1 MPQCTSKREPAAV
14 GVHESRRRLALALA
28 AIAALGVGAL
38 AAIAALDRDAKPRD
52 AAAPSSRAEEP
63 GAATVPGAPA
73 AGTASDASPGQQLP
87 AVGRPPAIPASPPP
101 SEAWEALAP
110 VEGAEALGDIGPAF
124 AAALRESFGALG
136 QCFED
141 ATAARYASSGAV
153 PTISRDSSGSEMR
166 GPPVLLLEFET
177 MASAVRIVDAPVGT
191 RGTAT
196 DGVVLCAQSVL
207 RGMRIDVPGARPGE
221 RYRMR
226 YALVQ

>member
-1 MPQCTSKREPAAV
+1 MKREPVTIGAR
-14 GVHESRRRLALALA
+14 ESRRRLALALA
-28 AIAALGVGAL
+28 AIAALGVTAL
-38 AAIAALDRDAKPRD
+38 AVIAALDRDPKPRG
-52 AAAPSSRAEEP
+52 AEERSPRAGEP
-63 GAATVPGAPA
+63 GATAIPGAPTA
-73 AGTASDASPGQQLP
+73 AGQQAP
-87 AVGRPPAIPASPPP
+87 APARPPAIPASPPP
-101 SEAWEALAP
+101 SDAWEALVP

-124 AAALRESFGALG
+124 AAALRESFGALE

-141 ATAARYASSGAV
+141 ASAARYASSGAV
-153 PTISRDSSGSEMR
+153 PTVSRDSSGSEMR

-177 MASAVRIVDAPVGT
+177 MSGAVRIVDAPVGT

-207 RGMRIDVPGARPGE
+207 RGMRIDVPGARPGQ